1 MRKDRNEEKT
11 ERMFTKESMEYRK
24 KGKKERIL
32 RKVFIKRKYAKKEH
46 LVKYR

>member
-1 MRKDRNEEKT
+1 MV
-11 ERMFTKESMEYRK
+11 YRK

-32 RKVFIKRKYAKKEH
+32 RKVWIKIKDVKKEY

>member
-1 MRKDRNEEKT
+1 MY
-11 ERMFTKESMEYRK
+11 TKESMEHRK

-32 RKVFIKRKYAKKEH
+32 RKVFIKRKDAKKEY